1 MLFHTSSLDAKCAGV
16 DQTDLEF
23 KIGFTTYELATLSFL
38 TSMAIILAGTW
49 EVSIQYLWINFPTL
63 SFGFLIYEMETDIY
77 KTVVLMS
84 W

>member
-38 TSMAIILAGTW
+38 TSVAIILAGT
-49 EVSIQYLWINFPTL
+49 
-63 SFGFLIYEMETDIY
+63 
-77 KTVVLMS
+77 
-84 W
+84 